1 MAFSI
6 HTMAEA
12 AKTLGIGKETLRNR
26 ARVAKF
32 TVHKV
37 GKIELI
43 TGDEIELLKQM
54 GEPQRG
60 RPRKQRS

>member
-12 AKTLGIGKETLRNR
+12 AQGLHIGKETLRNR
-26 ARVAKF
+26 IRAAKL

-37 GKIELI
+37 GKLELI

-54 GEPQRG
+54 GEPKKG
-60 RPRKQRS
+60 RPPKRRS